1 MWIVPISILHQLALV
16 SLFCL
21 WLFHLMI
28 PASSIAPVLD
38 ATFSVDCKTV
48 RIFANSGTREQSNKR
63 SGMRLK
69 TVRLLRH
76 ALPISLLILRKK
88 TRLFCSLLFLL
99 SPKGFHLREL
109 SLTNIFTRTVKAIKC
124 LHTKGN
130 VYSILRLIKYDFLIS
145 FSLLCF
151 GSFIVLSLLL
161 DLFHSKPCANA
172 LSCAD

>member
-38 ATFSVDCKTV
+38 ATVSVDCKTV
-48 RIFANSGTREQSNKR
+48 RIFANSGICEQSNKR

-69 TVRLLRH
+69 TV
-76 ALPISLLILRKK
+76 
-88 TRLFCSLLFLL
+88 RLFCSLLFLL

-109 SLTNIFTRTVKAIKC
+109 SLTNIFTRTVKAMKC

-145 FSLLCF
+145 FALLFF
-151 GSFIVLSLLL
+151 GSFIVLSLRL